1 MVRSSRA
8 DTLHFTETG
17 ILLVPLQH
25 TQTCLIWDCEFFMC
39 FPNYVSLFATVYI
52 GVRAIFMLCC
62 VAGQW
67 GSYPS
72 PAFSCWR
79 ICFLLYFY
87 GFYKTLE
94 EDSSDGF
101 HFHWLTGFSSP
112 SPFFNSCCLP
122 KDNLFALRQFNA
134 YWLPEAELP
143 LALLQG

>member
-1 MVRSSRA
+1 MVKSSRA
-8 DTLHFTETG
+8 DTLHFTETR

-25 TQTCLIWDCEFFMC
+25 TQTCLIWDCEFFIC
-39 FPNYVSLFATVYI
+39 LPNQVSLFAAVY
-52 GVRAIFMLCC
+52 VRVRVIFMTCS

-67 GSYPS
+67 RNCSS
-72 PAFSCWR
+72 PAFSYWR
-79 ICFLLYFY
+79 IYFPFYFY
-87 GFYKTLE
+87 FYQKLKE
-94 EDSSDGF
+94 NSSDGF